1 MALTTHKSK
10 VSGDQTPYQLDPV
23 QTLKASQALLNHLR
37 KETQRLQ
44 DSATK
49 QDLLK
54 VDNESDEGD
63 RDIGNDTSI
72 WLSLTT
78 KQHIVDKNRLKPSKI
93 TVPHSLNTS
102 PNLNICIISADPQRA
117 LKNVVAD
124 DSFPADLSSRITRII
139 GLTKLKSRYKSFE
152 QRRALRDEH
161 DIFLADD
168 RIVSRLPDALGK
180 VFYKSTTKRPIPIR
194 ISEQDKVDGKRV
206 KRSKDKKKGAED
218 KFAEV
223 AAPSVVA
230 KEITR
235 SLNAI
240 PVTLKPGV
248 NLAVRA
254 GLGSFTAEQL
264 AGNVTALV
272 AGIVEKHVV
281 KGWRNVRSI
290 HIKAP
295 TTTALPIWLAD
306 ELWVEDT
313 QVEGSESGAPAV
325 EEAVSLKR
333 KRNPSSTKGPQA
345 GQRKKSRS
353 LGNENAGGRNGRLAA
368 EKDKAFSNAAKAVM
382 V

>member
-1 MALTTHKSK
+1 MALTTHQSK
-10 VSGDQTPYQLDPV
+10 GAGDQTPYQLDPE
-23 QTLKASQALLNHLR
+23 QTLKASQALLDHLR
-37 KETQRLQ
+37 KETRRLQ

-54 VDNESDEGD
+54 TDNESDEGEGHT
-63 RDIGNDTSI
+63 GNDTSI

-78 KQHIVDKNRLKPSKI
+78 KQHIVDRNRLKPSKI
-93 TVPHSLNTS
+93 TVPHSLNTA
-102 PNLNICIISADPQRA
+102 PDLNICIISADPQRA
-117 LKNVVAD
+117 LKNAVAD

-206 KRSKDKKKGAED
+206 KKPKDTKKSAEA
-218 KFAEV
+218 KLAAV
-223 AAPSVVA
+223 ATPAVVA
-230 KEITR
+230 REIAR

-264 AGNVTALV
+264 VDNVTALV
-272 AGIVEKHVV
+272 AGIIDKHVV

-306 ELWVEDT
+306 ELWVDDT
-313 QVEGSESGAPAV
+313 QVEDAEGGASGLEPA
-325 EEAVSLKR
+325 ASSKR
-333 KRNPSSTKGPQA
+333 KRNPASSKGPQA
-345 GQRKKSRS
+345 GQRKKSRLS
-353 LGNENAGGRNGRLAA
+353 GNEYPTGRNGRLAA